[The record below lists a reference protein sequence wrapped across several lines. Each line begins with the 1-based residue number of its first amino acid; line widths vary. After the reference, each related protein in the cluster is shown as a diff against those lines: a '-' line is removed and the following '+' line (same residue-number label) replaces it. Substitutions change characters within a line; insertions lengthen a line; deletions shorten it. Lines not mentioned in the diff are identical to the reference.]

1 MENIFLSSV
10 QFVSDNRFW
19 IMPGSLVGMILAVVI
34 DAWRNAEEVKW
45 RI

>member
-19 IMPGSLVGMILAVVI
+19 IMPIILAVVAGGI
-34 DAWRNAEEVKW
+34 GNVFVTGFRGE
-45 RI
+45 

>member
-19 IMPGSLVGMILAVVI
+19 IMPGFLCFMILAVVI

>member
-1 MENIFLSSV
+1 MEQIFLSTV

-19 IMPGSLVGMILAVVI
+19 IMPGFLGVMILAVVI

>member
-19 IMPGSLVGMILAVVI
+19 ILPGSLVGMILAVVI
-34 DAWRNAEEVKW
+34 DGIVAARRKELL
-45 RI
+45 R